1 VTRLYVRMQQALMSG
16 DLKAFGA
23 AYDSL
28 GAVVRHD

>member
-1 VTRLYVRMQQALMSG
+1 MRAALAAA

-28 GAVVRHD
+28 GALIGPHK

>member
-1 VTRLYVRMQQALMSG
+1 MRAALAGG

-28 GAVVRHD
+28 GAIIGAGRK

>member
-1 VTRLYVRMQQALMSG
+1 VLRLYGRMRSALAAG

-28 GAVVRHD
+28 GAVVGR